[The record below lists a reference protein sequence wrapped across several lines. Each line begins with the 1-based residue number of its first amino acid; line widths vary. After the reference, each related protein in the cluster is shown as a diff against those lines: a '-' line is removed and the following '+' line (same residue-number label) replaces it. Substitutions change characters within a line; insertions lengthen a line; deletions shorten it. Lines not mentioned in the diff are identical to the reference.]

1 MPKKKDKRERC
12 GIVSDTLILHLGVR
26 RQMQIRT
33 AEKMTIIKGLCGL
46 VVMIWVSMIS
56 TTSFGGAQLK
66 EVLQGLLLSVGFIAG
81 AICFAIFAQGWI
93 LFTNKLSRH
102 RLYSAVLFAV
112 VGIVDVLYMTSL
124 SGVDLFGLEFQS
136 NTLMWLVMISHG
148 IGSAGV
154 LLIFSSNDK
163 EVGRTQKVTVLAITL
178 FSVVMGLYLI
188 GQFQSSLPVLF
199 SRNDMNSWKLLG
211 GAGILLL
218 YMSGLAAILYKNRAE
233 RSTPVLSVISALIF
247 MMMGHYLTFIS
258 EPQQLGIT
266 HLTGEIFMMLS
277 YYFIL
282 EGVYKLTI
290 EEPIRYQQLAE
301 EKIAYLAY
309 HDDLTGLPNRRK
321 LKETLQEQIE
331 ISRISRVS
339 TAVIIVNINRFKAIN
354 DSLGYSAGDRLLSVM
369 GERLTHSCT
378 PAEEVFR
385 MGEDEFAVIVP
396 GVSNVSGIHD
406 RMDQLLTA
414 LESTMVIENSEYHLS
429 VSLGL
434 ALFPEDGQTADQLLQ
449 NADMAVHNAKEQGI
463 ESSRYT
469 PSMQVQVQSRL
480 KLENDLRKGIER
492 QEFFLEF
499 QPQIHLDTGKIVGM
513 EALVRWNHPHRG
525 LISPAEFIPLA
536 EESGLIVP
544 LGDWVLRTACI
555 QNKNWQIQGYEPICI
570 SVNLSMRQFRQ
581 SHLSEHIGDLLAE
594 IGLDPKYLELE
605 ITESMTFDKETA
617 FDQLRRLK
625 ELGVHISIDDF
636 GTGYSSLHY
645 LKSLPIDRLKID
657 RSFVKEVM
665 EDNNDAAIVST
676 ITSMAHHLKLKV
688 TAEGVESQEQ
698 LEFLKLQRCHEGQG
712 YLFSKPVGAQD
723 IEARFLCR
731 EAV

>member
-1 MPKKKDKRERC
+1 
-12 GIVSDTLILHLGVR
+12 
-26 RQMQIRT
+26 
-33 AEKMTIIKGLCGL
+33 
-46 VVMIWVSMIS
+46 
-56 TTSFGGAQLK
+56 
-66 EVLQGLLLSVGFIAG
+66 
-81 AICFAIFAQGWI
+81 
-93 LFTNKLSRH
+93 
-102 RLYSAVLFAV
+102 
-112 VGIVDVLYMTSL
+112 
-124 SGVDLFGLEFQS
+124 
-136 NTLMWLVMISHG
+136 
-148 IGSAGV
+148 
-154 LLIFSSNDK
+154 
-163 EVGRTQKVTVLAITL
+163 
-178 FSVVMGLYLI
+178 
-188 GQFQSSLPVLF
+188 
-199 SRNDMNSWKLLG
+199 
-211 GAGILLL
+211 
-218 YMSGLAAILYKNRAE
+218 
-233 RSTPVLSVISALIF
+233 
-247 MMMGHYLTFIS
+247 
-258 EPQQLGIT
+258 
-266 HLTGEIFMMLS
+266 
-277 YYFIL
+277 
-282 EGVYKLTI
+282 
-290 EEPIRYQQLAE
+290 
-301 EKIAYLAY
+301 
-309 HDDLTGLPNRRK
+309 
-321 LKETLQEQIE
+321 
-331 ISRISRVS
+331 
-339 TAVIIVNINRFKAIN
+339 
-354 DSLGYSAGDRLLSVM
+354 
-369 GERLTHSCT
+369 
-378 PAEEVFR
+378 

-665 EDNNDAAIVST
+665 ENNNDAAIVST

>member
-1 MPKKKDKRERC
+1 
-12 GIVSDTLILHLGVR
+12 
-26 RQMQIRT
+26 MQIRT
-33 AEKMTIIKGLCGL
+33 AEKMTMVKGICGL
-46 VVMIWVSMIS
+46 VVMICVSMIS
-56 TTSFGGAQLK
+56 SASLDGGQLK

-81 AICFAIFAQGWI
+81 AVCFAIFAQGSL
-93 LFTNKLSRH
+93 LFTNKLSRY
-102 RLYSAVLFAV
+102 RLYSAVLFAA
-112 VGIVDVLYMTSL
+112 VGLLDVLHITSL
-124 SGVDLFGLEFQS
+124 SGVHLFGLELQS
-136 NTLMWLVMISHG
+136 NTLVWLVMISHG
-148 IGSAGV
+148 IGAAGVLFIFSSTDKEVGRIQKITVLTTSLLLVVVGLYVIGEYQSSLPLVLNQNTLNLWHLLGSAGV
-154 LLIFSSNDK
+154 LL
-163 EVGRTQKVTVLAITL
+163 
-178 FSVVMGLYLI
+178 LY
-188 GQFQSSLPVLF
+188 V
-199 SRNDMNSWKLLG
+199 
-211 GAGILLL
+211 
-218 YMSGLAAILYKNRAE
+218 SGLAAVLYKNRE
-233 RSTPVLSVISALIF
+233 QRSTAVLSVISALVF
-247 MMMGHYLTFIS
+247 MMMGHCLTFIS
-258 EPQQLGIT
+258 EPRHPGIA
-266 HLTGEIFMMLS
+266 HLTGEIFMMMS

-282 EGVYKLTI
+282 DGVLKLTI
-290 EEPIRYQQLAE
+290 EEPLRRQQLAE
-301 EKIAYLAY
+301 EKITHLVY
-309 HDDLTGLPNRRK
+309 HDDLTGLPNRRR
-321 LKETLQEQIE
+321 LKEMLKEQIE
-331 ISRISRVS
+331 NSRISKGS
-339 TAVIIVNINRFKAIN
+339 AAVIIVNINRFKAIN
-354 DSLGYSAGDRLLSVM
+354 DSLGYSAGDRLLKDM
-369 GERLTHSCT
+369 GARLTRSCT
-378 PAEEVFR
+378 PAEQVYR

-396 GVSNVSGIHD
+396 GVSKVSAVHD
-406 RMDQLLTA
+406 RMDQLLAA
-414 LESTMVIENSEYHLS
+414 LESTIVIENSEYHLS

-434 ALFPEDGQTADQLLQ
+434 ALFPEDGDTADQLLQ

-463 ESSRYT
+463 ESNRYR

-544 LGDWVLRTACI
+544 LGDWVLRTACL
-555 QNKNWQIQGYEPICI
+555 QNKSWQMQGFEPICI

-581 SHLSEHIGDLLAE
+581 AHLTEYIRDLLTE
-594 IGLDPKYLELE
+594 IGLNPKYLELE

-712 YLFSKPVGAQD
+712 YLFSKPLGAQD

>member
-1 MPKKKDKRERC
+1 
-12 GIVSDTLILHLGVR
+12 
-26 RQMQIRT
+26 MQIRK
-33 AEKMTIIKGLCGL
+33 AEKMTIFKGLCGF

-56 TTSFGGAQLK
+56 TTSFDGAQLK
-66 EVLQGLLLSVGFIAG
+66 EVLQGLLLSIGFLAG

-112 VGIVDVLYMTSL
+112 IGIIDVLYKTTL
-124 SGVDLFGLEFQS
+124 SGVHLLGLEFQT
-136 NTLMWLVMISHG
+136 NTLVWMVMVSHG
-148 IGSAGV
+148 IGAAGV
-154 LLIFSSNDK
+154 LMIFSSNDK
-163 EVGRTQKVTVLAITL
+163 EVGRTQKFNALAISLIT
-178 FSVVMGLYLI
+178 MIIGLYVV
-188 GQFQSSLPVLF
+188 GQFQSSLPQLIGPN
-199 SRNDMNSWKLLG
+199 RINSWHLFG
-211 GAGILLL
+211 SAGIQIL
-218 YMSGLAAILYKNRAE
+218 YITALAAILYKNRVE
-233 RSTPVLSVISALIF
+233 RSTAVLSVISALVF

-258 EPQQLGIT
+258 EPEYLGIT

-290 EEPIRYQQLAE
+290 EEPLRYQQLAE
-301 EKIAYLAY
+301 AKITYLAY

-321 LKETLQEQIE
+321 LKETLQDQIE
-331 ISRISRVS
+331 VSRLSRVS

-369 GERLTHSCT
+369 GERLMDSCT

-396 GVSNVSGIHD
+396 GISNVSSIYD

-414 LESTMVIENSEYHLS
+414 LESTMVIDNSEYHLS

-434 ALFPEDGQTADQLLQ
+434 ALFPEDGQSADQLLQ
-449 NADMAVHNAKEQGI
+449 NADMAVHNAKEQGMD
-463 ESSRYT
+463 SSRYM

-525 LISPAEFIPLA
+525 LIPPAEFIPLA

-555 QNKNWQIQGYEPICI
+555 QNKKWQMQGYEPICI

-581 SHLSEHIGDLLAE
+581 SHLSEHIRDILAE
-594 IGLDPKYLELE
+594 IELDPNYLELE
-605 ITESMTFDKETA
+605 ITESMTFDKESA

-688 TAEGVESQEQ
+688 TAEGVENQEQ

-712 YLFSKPVGAQD
+712 YLFSKPLGAQD
-723 IEARFLCR
+723 IEARFLGR